1 MNLKLREI
9 FSGVELSPEIANL
22 EYPAH
27 TATDSR
33 NVRPGGAFVAL
44 EGEKTDGHKFIA
56 QAIENGAKLLI
67 VRKSNPNKNFA
78 NPANIPVIELD
89 DPEHDLEKFAS
100 ERLRKFP
107 VKDIIAITGSVGK
120 TTTRTALEQI
130 LKSRFKI
137 HAPEKSFNTMIS
149 CAATI
154 LSMPLETEIL
164 LLEFGANKPGEIREL
179 TEFFS
184 PTIAILTAIAPVH
197 LEGFKT
203 LDGVLREKLEITR
216 SRNIRK
222 IVFNSDIDSLRF
234 LEHVSVG
241 TLGSRE
247 DLDFR
252 IVFDESKFAL
262 PSLAFELQSSGEAA
276 KFRADVWGKHVAMP
290 LSLAAAAGKILGIN
304 LTEAAEILRN
314 YQAMDGRGRIVFLSR
329 ERFLIDDAYNANP
342 MSMRA
347 SLETFAEIDAPA
359 KLAILGEMREMGEE
373 AAKYHAELG
382 NLIREIDNVILVGK
396 IWREAFGGKFQN
408 VEFVEDWQQALE
420 ITREKLD
427 SGNVSGILVKGSNSL
442 KLSEIVKYIEGN
454 YKS

>member
-9 FSGVELSPEIANL
+9 FSGIDLSPEIAAL

-56 QAIENGAKLLI
+56 QALENGAKLII
-67 VRKSNPNKNFA
+67 VRKSNPNRNFA
-78 NPANIPVIELD
+78 NPSNIPVIELD

-107 VKDIIAITGSVGK
+107 VKEIIAITGSVGK
-120 TTTRTALEQI
+120 TTTRTALEQV

-216 SRNIRK
+216 SKNIRE

-234 LEHVSVG
+234 LGHVSVG
-241 TLGSRE
+241 SRE
-247 DLDFR
+247 DSDFR
-252 IVFDESKFAL
+252 IVFDNSKFAL
-262 PSLAFELQSSGEAA
+262 PSLAFELQNSGETA
-276 KFRADVWGKHVAMP
+276 KFMADVWGKHVAMP

-304 LTEAAEILRN
+304 LSESAEILRN

-382 NLIREIDNVILVGK
+382 NLIREIDHVILVGK
-396 IWREAFGGKFQN
+396 IWREAFGDDLRN
-408 VEFVEDWQQALE
+408 AEFVEDWQQALE
-420 ITREKLD
+420 FTREKLD
-427 SGNVSGILVKGSNSL
+427 SGNVSGILVKGSNSI
-442 KLSEIVKYIEGN
+442 KLSEIVKHIEGD

>member
-1 MNLKLREI
+1 M
-9 FSGVELSPEIANL
+9 
-22 EYPAH
+22 
-27 TATDSR
+27 
-33 NVRPGGAFVAL
+33 
-44 EGEKTDGHKFIA
+44 
-56 QAIENGAKLLI
+56 
-67 VRKSNPNKNFA
+67 
-78 NPANIPVIELD
+78 
-89 DPEHDLEKFAS
+89 
-100 ERLRKFP
+100 
-107 VKDIIAITGSVGK
+107 
-120 TTTRTALEQI
+120 
-130 LKSRFKI
+130 
-137 HAPEKSFNTMIS
+137 
-149 CAATI
+149 
-154 LSMPLETEIL
+154 
-164 LLEFGANKPGEIREL
+164 
-179 TEFFS
+179 
-184 PTIAILTAIAPVH
+184 
-197 LEGFKT
+197 
-203 LDGVLREKLEITR
+203 
-216 SRNIRK
+216 
-222 IVFNSDIDSLRF
+222 RF

-252 IVFDESKFAL
+252 IVFDDSKFAL